1 MKEVKQKKSKA
12 QKSVPDKIFVVLNT
26 LFMIAF
32 VVITLYPVL
41 NTLAISLNDGT
52 DALRGG
58 IYLLPRKFTM
68 KNYNTVLQKN
78 NLLTGAYITVLRTIF
93 GTVSA
98 LFANSILAFIVS
110 SKLFLFK
117 RSLSLFWVI
126 TMYVN
131 GGMIPIFLLYK
142 NLGLTNSFWVYVI
155 PGMVSAFNMLVIR
168 TYMAGI
174 PDSLEESAQLDGAGY
189 MTIFLKIISPL
200 CKPVYATVA
209 LFVAVGQWN
218 SWFDAMLYNRMS
230 PEFTTLQY
238 ELMKLLSSVTNQGS
252 SAEAMKNAIGSV
264 TPTSVRAAATILTML
279 PIICLYPFLQR
290 YFVTGLTIGGV
301 KE

>member
-1 MKEVKQKKSKA
+1 MEKKKENNKIKT
-12 QKSVPDKIFVVLNT
+12 SVWDKVFVVCNT
-26 LFMIAF
+26 LFMVLF
-32 VVITLYPVL
+32 VIITLYPVL
-41 NTLAISLNDGT
+41 NTLAISFNDGT

-58 IYLLPRKFTM
+58 IYLWPRKWTLQ
-68 KNYNTVLQKN
+68 NYSTVLQRQ
-78 NLLTGAYITVLRTIF
+78 NLITGAYITVARTVL
-93 GTVSA
+93 GTLLA
-98 LFANSILAFIVS
+98 LAANAVLAFIVS
-110 SKLFLFK
+110 RKDFLFK
-117 RSLSLFWVI
+117 RELSLFWVI

-131 GGMIPIFLLYK
+131 GGMIPTFLLYRG
-142 NLGLTNSFWVYVI
+142 LHLTNSFWVYVI
-155 PGMVSAFNMLVIR
+155 PGIFSAFNMLVIR

-189 MTIFLKIISPL
+189 TTIFLKIISPL

-230 PEFTTLQY
+230 SNLTTLQY
-238 ELMKLLSSVTNQGS
+238 ELMKLLSSVTNQS
-252 SAEAMKNAIGSV
+252 ASAEAMKNAAGTV

-279 PIICLYPFLQR
+279 PIVCLYPFLQR